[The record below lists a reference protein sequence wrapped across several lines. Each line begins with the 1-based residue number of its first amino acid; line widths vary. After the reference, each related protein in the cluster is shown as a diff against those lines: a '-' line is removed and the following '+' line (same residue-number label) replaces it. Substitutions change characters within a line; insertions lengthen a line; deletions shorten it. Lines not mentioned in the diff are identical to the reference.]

1 MNIYYYS
8 RETGEFMPPLDGT
21 VYKARPNPIRPDD
34 FIYPAFATTISPPD
48 TGLNEV
54 AIFDGEEWSI
64 SDDFRGVKYY
74 LDDEEPKEIENI
86 GDVVPESAT
95 LKPKP
100 TPPVVI
106 TRFSSLVFL
115 SRFTPEA
122 QISIVKQSMV
132 DVDIKIIYDK
142 MIAANFIDV
151 TDEETIAGV
160 DFMINIGVVLLEDKD
175 KILATEVFNS
185 V

>member
-1 MNIYYYS
+1 MNIYNYS
-8 RETGEFMPPLDGT
+8 SDTGEYFTNSDGSISQ
-21 VYKARPNPIRPDD
+21 AMENPVREGD
-34 FIYPAFATTISPPD
+34 FIMPAFSTTIAPPK
-48 TGLNEV
+48 TGSNEV
-54 AIFDGEEWSI
+54 AIFDGEAWSI

-106 TRFSSLVFL
+106 ARFSSLVFL